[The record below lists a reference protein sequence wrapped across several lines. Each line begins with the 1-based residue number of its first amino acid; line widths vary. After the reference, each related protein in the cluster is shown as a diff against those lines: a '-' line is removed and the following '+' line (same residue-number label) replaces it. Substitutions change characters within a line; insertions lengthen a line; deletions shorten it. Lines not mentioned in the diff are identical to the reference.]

1 MNTIQQM
8 IYSKYLEEK
17 DMDVINNI
25 DNDISMGFL
34 QAEYRIKRHESA
46 HSLYTALV
54 SAILQTQLWKV
65 LFFELSMKLITS
77 AKSEKIITRLKEYLD
92 FSHQYPIERSN
103 KKIKMN
109 FTKNHQLLKQ
119 LNLKT
124 HILHEEHLCQY
135 SEEAELLNK
144 KLGARYLRILNVIEK
159 QRHIHKKI
167 RYQSKPSK
175 SNRI

>member
-1 MNTIQQM
+1 
-8 IYSKYLEEK
+8 
-17 DMDVINNI
+17 
-25 DNDISMGFL
+25 
-34 QAEYRIKRHESA
+34 
-46 HSLYTALV
+46 
-54 SAILQTQLWKV
+54 
-65 LFFELSMKLITS
+65 
-77 AKSEKIITRLKEYLD
+77 
-92 FSHQYPIERSN
+92 
-103 KKIKMN
+103 MN

-135 SEEAELLNK
+135 WEEVELLNK